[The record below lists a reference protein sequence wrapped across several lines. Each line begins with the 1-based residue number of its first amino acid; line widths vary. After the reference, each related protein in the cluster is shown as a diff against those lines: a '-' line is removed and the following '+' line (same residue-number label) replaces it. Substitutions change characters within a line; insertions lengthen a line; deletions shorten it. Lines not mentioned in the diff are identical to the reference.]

1 VPRIE
6 PVPADPDANAVVNN
20 PLWRTMKRRP
30 EIADAFARLD
40 SAARFH
46 GRLPLDLKETV
57 RRATACTV
65 GCAYCES
72 LGVVGDDLDTSTA
85 AAVRFARAV
94 AADPAAI
101 TDEQFDEL
109 RLLFDEEEIV
119 ELVAFICLV
128 AIAGQ
133 MFGAVVGL
141 EATSPEEAAEY
152 QAVLAGRP

>member
-1 VPRIE
+1 MRI
-6 PVPADPDANAVVNN
+6 
-20 PLWRTMKRRP
+20 
-30 EIADAFARLD
+30 
-40 SAARFH
+40 
-46 GRLPLDLKETV
+46 
-57 RRATACTV
+57 
-65 GCAYCES
+65 

-85 AAVRFARAV
+85 AAVRSARAV

-101 TDEQFDEL
+101 TDEQFENEL

-141 EATSPEEAAEY
+141 EGDVSRGGGRVTRPFSP
-152 QAVLAGRP
+152 GRP

>member
-1 VPRIE
+1 MPRIQ
-6 PVPADPDANAVVNN
+6 PVPPDPEANAVVNN
-20 PLWRTMKRRP
+20 PLWRAMKRRP

-46 GRLPLDLKETV
+46 GLLPLELKETV

-72 LGVVGDDLDTSTA
+72 LGVVGDELDEPTT

-94 AADPAAI
+94 AADPAAV

-109 RLLFDEEEIV
+109 RELFDEDEII

-133 MFGAVVGL
+133 MFGAVIGL
-141 EATSPEEAAEY
+141 EASSPEEAAEY
-152 QAVLAGRP
+152 QAVLARRA

>member
-1 VPRIE
+1 MPRIQ

-46 GRLPLDLKETV
+46 GTLPLELKETV

-72 LGVVGDDLDTSTA
+72 LGVVGDELDDRTM
-85 AAVRFARAV
+85 AAVRFARIV
-94 AADPAAI
+94 ADDPAGV

-109 RLLFDEEEIV
+109 RERFDEDEII

-133 MFGAVVGL
+133 MFGAVIGL
-141 EATSPEEAAEY
+141 EASSPEEAAEY
-152 QAVLAGRP
+152 QAVLARRS

>member
-1 VPRIE
+1 MPRIQ
-6 PVPADPDANAVVNN
+6 PVPPDPDANAVVNN

-46 GRLPLDLKETV
+46 GQLPLELKETV

-72 LGVVGDDLDTSTA
+72 LGVVGDELDERTM
-85 AAVRFARAV
+85 AAVRFARLV
-94 AADPAAI
+94 AADPAAV

-109 RLLFDEEEIV
+109 RALFDEDEII

-133 MFGAVVGL
+133 MFGAVIGL
-141 EATSPEEAAEY
+141 EATSPAEAAEY
-152 QAVLAGRP
+152 QAVLARRS

>member
-1 VPRIE
+1 MPRIQ

-46 GRLPLDLKETV
+46 GTLPLELKETV

-72 LGVVGDDLDTSTA
+72 LGVVGDELDDRTM
-85 AAVRFARAV
+85 AAVRFARIV
-94 AADPAAI
+94 ADDPAGV
-101 TDEQFDEL
+101 TDEQFDAL
-109 RLLFDEEEIV
+109 RERFDEDEII

-133 MFGAVVGL
+133 MFGAVIGL
-141 EATSPEEAAEY
+141 EASSPEEVAEY
-152 QAVLAGRP
+152 QAVLARRS